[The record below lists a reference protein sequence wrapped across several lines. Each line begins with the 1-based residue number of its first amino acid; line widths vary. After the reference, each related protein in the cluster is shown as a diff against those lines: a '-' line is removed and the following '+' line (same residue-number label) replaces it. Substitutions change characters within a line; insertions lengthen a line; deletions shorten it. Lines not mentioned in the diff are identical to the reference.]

1 MDNILKELQLVP
13 QRKFEKKRNADIRQT
28 SITLPKTTQAQ
39 DILFV
44 KPQTYMNLS
53 GSSIQPILHFYKL
66 QPQQLLVIHD
76 DLDLP
81 FGEIKY
87 KPKGSSGGQNG
98 IKDIINKL
106 GTQDFF
112 RLKVGIGRPENKQHE
127 VIDRVLSKLTTQ
139 ELETLQK
146 QTPSLITTLGL
157 FAQGKC

>member
-1 MDNILKELQLVP
+1 MDNILTELQLAP
-13 QRKFEKKRNADIRQT
+13 QRKFEKKRNADIWQT
-28 SITLPKTTQAQ
+28 SITLPKITEPQ

-66 QPQQLLVIHD
+66 QAQQLLVIHD

-112 RLKVGIGRPENKQHE
+112 RLKIGIGRPEHKQHE
-127 VIDRVLSKLTTQ
+127 VIDRVLSKLTAQ

-146 QTPSLITTLGL
+146 QTPSIVTTLGL
-157 FAQGKC
+157 FVQGKC